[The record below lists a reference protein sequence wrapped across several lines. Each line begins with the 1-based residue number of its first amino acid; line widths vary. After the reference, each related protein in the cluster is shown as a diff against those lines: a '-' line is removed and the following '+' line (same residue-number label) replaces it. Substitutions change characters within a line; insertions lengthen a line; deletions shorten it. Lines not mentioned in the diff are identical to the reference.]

1 MIPGLSAQFI
11 EKEKEKEGQAKIKR
25 YMTIIDSMTE
35 KGELMQDFLF
45 RQDMYPRT
53 FLVYL

>member
-11 EKEKEKEGQAKIKR
+11 EKGKEKEGQAKIKR

-45 RQDMYPRT
+45 RKDMYPRT

>member
-45 RQDMYPRT
+45 RKDMYPRT